1 FSPFFLDSSADRPEL
16 HSFPTRRSSDL
27 ASEVA
32 ALSCN
37 DPLAVVDP
45 VPFVDPDNTVVNGQ
59 MICREVLK
67 PGDRLVWL
75 ASPCGEVVQRVVF
88 EADTYCQET
97 GRAACRQRVVRAV
110 R

>member
-1 FSPFFLDSSADRPEL
+1 MDVWQVHATGDSLEI
-16 HSFPTRRSSDL
+16 HTTGT

-75 ASPCGEVVQRVVF
+75 ASPCGEVVQRDRKSTRLNSSHVKISYAVF
-88 EADTYCQET
+88 CLKKK
-97 GRAACRQRVVRAV
+97 R
-110 R
+110 